1 MGELEDLYKDGLQRR
16 ETHTP
21 NYGGGCDGDG
31 GDYYVESKSSKEIF
45 ADNSYLYGFKYL
57 SPPYF
62 GNRNWNA
69 EDKKFQDD
77 QNKFDPIRMGTL
89 TYPTLLLHWDGF
101 SIRVAFQ
108 LQEIW
113 YDHFELQT
121 NARKYD
127 DKEGGSTFQR
137 GIWVVWGVGSE
148 KRNVGHSETKEG
160 TR

>member
-1 MGELEDLYKDGLQRR
+1 
-16 ETHTP
+16 
-21 NYGGGCDGDG
+21 
-31 GDYYVESKSSKEIF
+31 
-45 ADNSYLYGFKYL
+45 
-57 SPPYF
+57 
-62 GNRNWNA
+62 
-69 EDKKFQDD
+69 
-77 QNKFDPIRMGTL
+77 MGTL